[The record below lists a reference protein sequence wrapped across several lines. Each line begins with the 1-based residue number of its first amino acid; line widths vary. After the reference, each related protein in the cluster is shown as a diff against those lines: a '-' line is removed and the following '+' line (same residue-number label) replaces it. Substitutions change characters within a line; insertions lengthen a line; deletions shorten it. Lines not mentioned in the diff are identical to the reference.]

1 MYKDVVVVNREHYNI
16 SAEQYNDVIA
26 LHSKVSKWSK
36 SIRQAYL
43 KDFYTLVQL
52 INNNVYTYINPN
64 DKKLRKFVE
73 MLGFRFLRSMNG
85 LYYFIRGK

>member
-1 MYKDVVVVNREHYNI
+1 MYKDITVVNRDYYNI

-26 LHSKVSKWSK
+26 LHSKVSKWSRGIK
-36 SIRQAYL
+36 QAYL

-52 INNNVYTYINPN
+52 INKDVYTYINPN

-85 LYYFIRGK
+85 LDYFIRGK